1 MPADKLLGQRGEAVA
16 AKYYKQRG
24 YLLLAHG
31 YRTRMGEVDLV
42 LYKGGTVVF
51 AEVKTRAGIQKGT
64 PAEAVDAHKQRRL
77 IRAAQSFLQ
86 QSPYAGCP
94 ARFDVVEVRPPDFI
108 CPSWQVHCI
117 KNAFTL

>member
-42 LYKGGTVVF
+42 LYKDGTVVF

-86 QSPYAGCP
+86 QSPYADCP
-94 ARFDVVEVRPPDFI
+94 ARFDVVEVRPPDLT

-117 KNAFTL
+117 ENAFTL